1 MDLETQ
7 KKVEKSIENLATK
20 QAKIYFLVQDTKG
33 NAKAGIRQIYN
44 IALSLKN
51 NGFNPQILHESKNYT
66 SPTEWLGEGYE
77 DLPHSAIESGDLRI
91 SPEDFVVIPEIFGH
105 VLEQLSNIPS
115 GKIILLQ
122 AYDHMLE
129 TLAPGASWSQYG
141 FVKCLVT
148 TEEQKEF
155 TSKIMRNTSFDILEP
170 FIPTLFSPKEKPA
183 KPIITI
189 HTREPRN
196 TAKII
201 KTFYLKYPQFRWI
214 TFRDMRG
221 LTQEEFASHLKES
234 FVSIWVDDESGFGT
248 FPLESMSSGTPVIGK
263 VPNMKPSWMSDQN
276 GIWTYDFNKIVDILA
291 EFIQNWLEDNI
302 SDTLYSAG
310 ISTAS
315 NFQNQEL
322 FDIRVTSLFNS
333 YLDTRRETFVEQL
346 EKIKLEE
353 NTTDGK

>member
-7 KKVEKSIENLATK
+7 KKVQNSIENLASK

-33 NAKAGIRQIYN
+33 NAKAGIRQIYL
-44 IALSLKN
+44 IAQALKN
-51 NGFNPQILHESKNYT
+51 NGFNPHILHESKNYT
-66 SPTEWLGEGYE
+66 GVESWLGEGYE
-77 DLPHSAIESGDLRI
+77 EIPHVTIETGDLKI

-105 VLEQLSNIPS
+105 ALEQLSNIPS

-129 TLAPGASWSQYG
+129 TLTPGASWSQYG
-141 FVKCLVT
+141 FVKCITT
-148 TEEQKEF
+148 TEEQKEYV
-155 TSKIMRNTSFDILEP
+155 SKIMRNSSFDVLEP
-170 FIPTLFSPKEKPA
+170 HIPSVFNVKDKPA

-221 LTQEEFASHLKES
+221 LSQEEFANNLKES
-234 FVSIWVDDESGFGT
+234 FVSVWVDDESGFGT
-248 FPLESMSSGTPVIGK
+248 FPIESMASGTPVIGK
-263 VPNMKPSWMSDQN
+263 VPNMKPSWMTDYN
-276 GIWTYDFNKIVDILA
+276 GVWTYDFNNIVDILA

-302 SDTLYSAG
+302 SESLYELG
-310 ISTAS
+310 ISTAKKY
-315 NFQNQEL
+315 QDYHL
-322 FDIRVTSLFNS
+322 FETTVTSLFSS
-333 YLDTRRETFVEQL
+333 YLETRRETFEQQL

-353 NTTDGK
+353 ENN